1 MSLGG
6 YKWYEI
12 DSSTIK
18 VQAFEFLNIF
28 LSVTFLVQVERVMFS
43 VYEESNFFDRQVIQ
57 IDGEYSEDF
66 KEANRIF

>member
-1 MSLGG
+1 VSLGG

>member
-1 MSLGG
+1 MKG
-6 YKWYEI
+6 
-12 DSSTIK
+12 
-18 VQAFEFLNIF
+18 QAFEFLNIF

-43 VYEESNFFDRQVIQ
+43 VYEESNFFDRKVIQ